1 MFHRGGTIAYNTKK
15 SGKLLVSG
23 DDRLHNRLLDAS
35 START
40 ICDNDIEER
49 GINIPR
55 DFSEEAKHYIRS
67 KVISTSETALS
78 YCREMETDFVSV

>member
-1 MFHRGGTIAYNTKK
+1 M
-15 SGKLLVSG
+15 LVSG
-23 DDRLHNRLLDAS
+23 DDQLHNRLLDAS

-40 ICDNDIEER
+40 ISDNDIEER

-55 DFSEEAKHYIRS
+55 EFSDEAKRYIRS

-78 YCREMETDFVSV
+78 YCREMGTDFVSV

>member
-23 DDRLHNRLLDAS
+23 DDQLHNRLLDAS

-49 GINIPR
+49 GIKIPK
-55 DFSEEAKHYIRS
+55 DFSEGAKFYIRS